1 MMHFLMAAIHRV
13 WRLLPR
19 EARRRLF
26 IRTTTFMVPSRGE
39 ATAHIPVVVA
49 GVLTSA
55 TGLGESARMN
65 VDGLRRAGVPFS
77 TIDLSGSLLAPVDL
91 PGFDTTGQVDP
102 AGPGTLILHTPGST
116 LPYALVHCGRKLVQ
130 GKRLVGFWHWELAG
144 LPADWRFGCDELDEI
159 WVPSQFFAD
168 AVRKS
173 FKGAIHIIPHP
184 VDVEGVRRKGRTGDI
199 FTALTIF
206 NMASGFQR
214 KNPLATVRAFKKAF
228 GDDPTAKLV
237 IKVLDPDRY
246 PEGMAMLRAETD
258 PAANIEVMVEIMPR
272 KGVMELIAAADVVL
286 SLHRSEG
293 FGMLAA
299 EAMLI
304 GTPVI
309 STDWSATAEFVSA
322 DCGMPIPYRLIPAN
336 DPQRCSHDPS
346 QSWADADVDAAAA
359 ALKRLRGDREF
370 AQRLADRARMV
381 AEQRFSADN
390 YVRLIREALMVE
402 APEEDDYRLSR
413 PAVASSTRVSR

>member
-1 MMHFLMAAIHRV
+1 
-13 WRLLPR
+13 
-19 EARRRLF
+19 
-26 IRTTTFMVPSRGE
+26 MVPSRGE
-39 ATAHIPVVVA
+39 VTDHLPVVIA
-49 GVLTSA
+49 GVLSSA

-65 VDGLRRAGVPFS
+65 VDGVRRAGLPFS
-77 TIDLSGSLLAPVDL
+77 TVDLSGSLLADADL
-91 PGFDTTGQVDP
+91 PVFEASDQISP
-102 AGPGTLILHTPGST
+102 EGPGTLILHTPGST
-116 LPYALVHCGRKLVQ
+116 LPYALVRCGRKLVQ

-144 LPADWRFGCDELDEI
+144 LPADWRFGCDQLDEI
-159 WVPSQFFAD
+159 WVPSQFCAD

-173 FKGAIHIIPHP
+173 FKGTIHIIPHP
-184 VDVEGVRRKGRTGDI
+184 VDVEGVRRKGRSNEV

-228 GDDPTAKLV
+228 GDDATAKLV
-237 IKVLDPDRY
+237 IKVVNPDHY

-258 PAANIEVMVEIMPR
+258 SAANIEVLVEVMPR
-272 KGVMELIAAADVVL
+272 KGVMELIAGADVVL

-336 DPQRCSHDPS
+336 DPQGCSHDPS
-346 QSWADADVDAAAA
+346 QDWADADVDAAAA
-359 ALKRLRGDREF
+359 ALTRLRTDPEF
-370 AQRLADRARMV
+370 AQRLADRARV
-381 AEQRFSADN
+381 VSEQRFSADR
-390 YVRLIREALMVE
+390 YVALIRDALMVE
-402 APEEDDYRLSR
+402 EPAAPAPKLQ
-413 PAVASSTRVSR
+413 AVSR

>member
-1 MMHFLMAAIHRV
+1 
-13 WRLLPR
+13 
-19 EARRRLF
+19 
-26 IRTTTFMVPSRGE
+26 MVPSRGQ
-39 ATAHIPVVVA
+39 ATSHIPVVVA
-49 GVLTSA
+49 GVLNSA

-65 VDGLRRAGVPFS
+65 VDGLRRAGLPFS
-77 TIDLSGSLLAPVDL
+77 TIDLSGSLLAPADL
-91 PGFDTTGQVDP
+91 PGFDTAGQISP

-116 LPYALVHCGRKLVQ
+116 LPYALVRCGRKLVQ

-144 LPADWRFGCDELDEI
+144 LPADWRFGCSQLDEI
-159 WVPSQFFAD
+159 WVPSQFCAD

-173 FKGAIHIIPHP
+173 FKGPIHIIPHP
-184 VDVEGVRRKGRTGDI
+184 VDVEGVRRKARLGER

-206 NMASGFQR
+206 NMASGFER

-228 GDDPTAKLV
+228 GVDATARLV
-237 IKVLDPDRY
+237 IKVVNPDHY
-246 PEGMAMLRAETD
+246 PEGMAMLEAETSTA
-258 PAANIEVMVEIMPR
+258 PNIEVMVEVMPR
-272 KGVMELIAAADVVL
+272 KGVMELIASADVVL

-336 DPQRCSHDPS
+336 DPQGCTHDPS
-346 QSWADADVDAAAA
+346 QDWADADVDAAAA
-359 ALKRLRGDREF
+359 ALTRLRTDRDF
-370 AQRLADRARMV
+370 AQRLADRARLV

-390 YVRLIREALMVE
+390 YVRLIRAALKVE
-402 APEEDDYRLSR
+402 APVEADYRLSR
-413 PAVASSTRVSR
+413 PALASSTRVSR

>member
-1 MMHFLMAAIHRV
+1 MMHFLLAAIHRV

-26 IRTTTFMVPSRGE
+26 IRTTTLMVPSRGE
-39 ATAHIPVVVA
+39 ATSHIPVVVA
-49 GVLTSA
+49 GVLNSA

-65 VDGLRRAGVPFS
+65 VEGLRRAGLPFS
-77 TIDLSGSLLAPVDL
+77 TIDLSGSLLAPADL
-91 PGFDTTGQVDP
+91 PGFDTAGQVSP

-144 LPADWRFGCDELDEI
+144 LPADWRFGCSQLDEI
-159 WVPSQFFAD
+159 WVPSQFCAD

-173 FKGAIHIIPHP
+173 FKGPIHIIPHP
-184 VDVEGVRRKGRTGDI
+184 VDVEGVRRKARLGER

-206 NMASGFQR
+206 NMASGFER

-228 GDDPTAKLV
+228 GADMSARLV
-237 IKVLDPDRY
+237 IKVVNPDHY
-246 PEGMAMLRAETD
+246 PEGMAMLEAETSSA
-258 PAANIEVMVEIMPR
+258 PNIEVMVEVMPR
-272 KGVMELIAAADVVL
+272 KGVMELIASADVVL

-322 DCGMPIPYRLIPAN
+322 DCGMPIPYRLIRAI
-336 DPQRCSHDPS
+336 DPQGCSHDPS
-346 QSWADADVDAAAA
+346 QEWADADVDAAAA
-359 ALKRLRGDREF
+359 ALTRLRTDRDF
-370 AQRLADRARMV
+370 AQRLADRARLV

-390 YVRLIREALMVE
+390 YVRLIREALKVQ
-402 APEEDDYRLSR
+402 APAEEDYLVSR
-413 PAVASSTRVSR
+413 PALASSTRVSR

>member
-1 MMHFLMAAIHRV
+1 MMPFMLAAIHRI

-19 EARRRLF
+19 ESRRRLF
-26 IRTTTFMVPSRGE
+26 IRATSLMVPARGE
-39 ATAHIPVVVA
+39 PSAHLPVVVA
-49 GVLTSA
+49 GVLNSA

-65 VDGLRRAGVPFS
+65 VDGLRRAGLPFS
-77 TIDLSGSLLAPVDL
+77 TIDLSGSLLAPADL
-91 PGFDTTGQVDP
+91 PGFDVSDQVPP
-102 AGPGTLILHTPGST
+102 AGPGTLVLHTPGST
-116 LPYALVHCGRKLVQ
+116 LPYALVRCGRKLIQ

-144 LPADWRFGCDELDEI
+144 LPDDWRFGCSLLDEI
-159 WVPSQFFAD
+159 WVPSQFCAD

-173 FKGAIHIIPHP
+173 FAGPIHIIPHP
-184 VDVEGVRRKGRTGDI
+184 VDVEGVRRRGRTNER

-206 NMASGFQR
+206 NMASGFER

-228 GDDPTAKLV
+228 GVDPGARLV
-237 IKVLDPDRY
+237 VKVVNPDHY
-246 PEGMAMLRAETD
+246 PEGMALLEAETNGV
-258 PAANIEVMVEIMPR
+258 PNIEVLVEVMPR
-272 KGVMELIAAADVVL
+272 KQVMELIASADAVL

-309 STDWSATAEFVSA
+309 ATDWSATAEFISA

-336 DPQRCSHDPS
+336 DAQRCSHDPS
-346 QSWADADVDAAAA
+346 QSWADADFDAAAA
-359 ALKRLRGDREF
+359 ALKRLRGDRDF
-370 AQRLADRARMV
+370 AQRLADRARLV

-390 YVRLIREALMVE
+390 YVRLIREALMVGE
-402 APEEDDYRLSR
+402 PEEDYRRSR
-413 PAVASSTRVSR
+413 PAVASSTRLSR

>member
-1 MMHFLMAAIHRV
+1 MMRFLLTAIHRI

-26 IRTTTFMVPSRGE
+26 IRTTSLLVPSRGE
-39 ATAHIPVVVA
+39 ATDHLPVVIA
-49 GVLTSA
+49 GVLSSA

-65 VDGLRRAGVPFS
+65 VDGVRRAGLPFS
-77 TIDLSGSLLAPVDL
+77 TVDLSGSLLADADL
-91 PGFDTTGQVDP
+91 PAFEAPDQVAP
-102 AGPGTLILHTPGST
+102 EGPGTLILHTPGST
-116 LPYALVHCGRKLVQ
+116 LPYALVRCGRKLVE

-144 LPADWRFGCDELDEI
+144 LPADWRFGCKELDEI
-159 WVPSQFFAD
+159 WVPSQFCAD

-173 FKGAIHIIPHP
+173 FAGPIHIIPHP
-184 VDVEGVRRKGRTGDI
+184 VDVEGVRRKGRTNEI

-228 GDDPTAKLV
+228 GDDPAAKLV
-237 IKVLDPDRY
+237 LKVVNPDHY
-246 PEGMAMLRAETD
+246 PEGMAMLKAETD
-258 PAANIEVMVEIMPR
+258 PAGNIEVLVEVMPR

-336 DPQRCSHDPS
+336 DPQGCSHDPS
-346 QSWADADVDAAAA
+346 QSWADADVEAAAA
-359 ALKRLRGDREF
+359 ALTRIRTDRDF
-370 AQRLADRARMV
+370 AQRLADRARLV

-390 YVRLIREALMVE
+390 YVASIRRALMVAE
-402 APEEDDYRLSR
+402 PVAPTAKLQ
-413 PAVASSTRVSR
+413 AVSR

>member
-1 MMHFLMAAIHRV
+1 
-13 WRLLPR
+13 
-19 EARRRLF
+19 
-26 IRTTTFMVPSRGE
+26 MVPSRGQ
-39 ATAHIPVVVA
+39 ATSHIPVVVA
-49 GVLTSA
+49 GVLNSA

-65 VDGLRRAGVPFS
+65 VDGLRRAGLPFS
-77 TIDLSGSLLAPVDL
+77 TIDLSGSLLAPADL
-91 PGFDTTGQVDP
+91 PGFDTAGQISP

-116 LPYALVHCGRKLVQ
+116 LPYALVRCGRKLVQ

-144 LPADWRFGCDELDEI
+144 LPADWRFGCSQLDEI
-159 WVPSQFFAD
+159 WVPSQFCAD

-173 FKGAIHIIPHP
+173 FKGPIHIIPHP
-184 VDVEGVRRKGRTGDI
+184 VDVEGVRRKARLGER

-206 NMASGFQR
+206 NMASGFER

-228 GDDPTAKLV
+228 GVDASARLV
-237 IKVLDPDRY
+237 IKVVNPDHY
-246 PEGMAMLRAETD
+246 PEGMAMLEAETSTA
-258 PAANIEVMVEIMPR
+258 PNIEVMVEVMPR
-272 KGVMELIAAADVVL
+272 KGVMELIASADVVL

-336 DPQRCSHDPS
+336 DPQGCTHDPS
-346 QSWADADVDAAAA
+346 QDWADADVDAAAA
-359 ALKRLRGDREF
+359 ALTRLRTDRDF
-370 AQRLADRARMV
+370 AQRLADRARLV

-390 YVRLIREALMVE
+390 YVRLIRAALKVE
-402 APEEDDYRLSR
+402 APVEADYRLSR
-413 PAVASSTRVSR
+413 PALASSTRVSR

>member
-1 MMHFLMAAIHRV
+1 
-13 WRLLPR
+13 
-19 EARRRLF
+19 
-26 IRTTTFMVPSRGE
+26 MVPSRGE
-39 ATAHIPVVVA
+39 ATDHLPVVIA
-49 GVLTSA
+49 GVLSSA

-65 VDGLRRAGVPFS
+65 VDGVRRAGLPFS
-77 TIDLSGSLLAPVDL
+77 TVDLSGSLLADADL
-91 PGFDTTGQVDP
+91 PLFEAPDQRSP
-102 AGPGTLILHTPGST
+102 EGPGTLILHTPGST
-116 LPYALVHCGRKLVQ
+116 LPYALVRCGRKLVQ

-144 LPADWRFGCDELDEI
+144 LPEDWRFGCDQLDEI
-159 WVPSQFFAD
+159 WVPSQFCAD

-173 FKGAIHIIPHP
+173 FAGPIHIIPHP
-184 VDVEGVRRKGRTGDI
+184 VDVEGVRRKGRSGGI

-214 KNPLATVRAFKKAF
+214 KNPLATVRAFRRAF

-237 IKVLDPDRY
+237 VKVVNPDHY

-258 PAANIEVMVEIMPR
+258 PAANIEVLVEVMPR

-309 STDWSATAEFVSA
+309 STDWSATAEFVSTE
-322 DCGMPIPYRLIPAN
+322 CGMPIPYRLIPAN
-336 DPQRCSHDPS
+336 DPQGCSHDPS
-346 QSWADADVDAAAA
+346 QNWADADVDAAAA
-359 ALKRLRGDREF
+359 ALTRLRTDPEF
-370 AQRLADRARMV
+370 AQRLADRARLV
-381 AEQRFSADN
+381 AEQRFSADH
-390 YVRLIREALMVE
+390 YVALIREALMVE
-402 APEEDDYRLSR
+402 EPAAPEATAKLQ
-413 PAVASSTRVSR
+413 AVSR

>member
-1 MMHFLMAAIHRV
+1 MMRLLLAGIHRI

-26 IRTTTFMVPSRGE
+26 IRMTSLMVPARGE
-39 ATAHIPVVVA
+39 PSAHLPVVVA
-49 GVLTSA
+49 GVLNSA

-65 VDGLRRAGVPFS
+65 VDGARRAGLPFS
-77 TIDLSGSLLAPVDL
+77 TIDLSGSLLAPADL
-91 PGFDTTGQVDP
+91 PGFDTSGQLP
-102 AGPGTLILHTPGST
+102 PEGPGTLVLHTPGST
-116 LPYALVHCGRKLVQ
+116 LPYALVRCGRKLVQ

-144 LPADWRFGCDELDEI
+144 LPADWRFGCGLLDEI
-159 WVPSQFFAD
+159 WVPSQFCAD

-173 FKGAIHIIPHP
+173 FSGPIRIIPHP
-184 VDVEGVRRKGRTGDI
+184 VDVEGVRRKGRAGDR

-206 NMASGFQR
+206 NMASGFER

-228 GDDPTAKLV
+228 GADAATRLV
-237 IKVLDPDRY
+237 IKVVNPDHY
-246 PEGMAMLRAETD
+246 PQGMAMLEAETRD
-258 PAANIEVMVEIMPR
+258 VANIEVLVEVMPR
-272 KGVMELIAAADVVL
+272 RRVMELIAAADVVL

-304 GTPVI
+304 GAPVI

-336 DPQRCSHDPS
+336 DAQRCSHDPS

-359 ALKRLRGDREF
+359 ALTRLRTDREF
-370 AQRLADRARMV
+370 AQRLADRARLV

-390 YVRLIREALMVE
+390 YVRLIREALMVAE
-402 APEEDDYRLSR
+402 PEEDYRLSR

>member
-1 MMHFLMAAIHRV
+1 MRLLLTAIHRL

-19 EARRRLF
+19 ESRRRLF
-26 IRTTTFMVPSRGE
+26 IRATTLMVPARGE
-39 ATAHIPVVVA
+39 ASSYLPVVVA
-49 GVLTSA
+49 GVLNSA

-65 VDGLRRAGVPFS
+65 VEGLRRAGLPFS
-77 TIDLSGSLLAPVDL
+77 TVDLSGSLLAPADL
-91 PGFDTTGQVDP
+91 PGFDTAGQVSA
-102 AGPGTLILHTPGST
+102 AGPGTLVLHTPGST
-116 LPYALVHCGRKLVQ
+116 LPYALVRAGRKLVQ

-144 LPADWRFGCDELDEI
+144 LPDDWRFGCSLLDEI
-159 WVPSQFFAD
+159 WVPSQFCAD
-168 AVRKS
+168 AVRTS
-173 FKGAIHIIPHP
+173 FAGPIHIIPHP
-184 VDVEGVRRKGRTGDI
+184 VDVEGVRRKGRTNER

-206 NMASGFQR
+206 NMASGFER

-228 GDDPTAKLV
+228 ATDPGTRLL
-237 IKVLDPDRY
+237 IKVVNPDHY
-246 PEGMAMLRAETD
+246 PHGMAMLLAETD
-258 PAANIEVMVEIMPR
+258 GVPNIEVIVEVMSR
-272 KGVMELIAAADVVL
+272 KRVMELIASADAVL

-359 ALKRLRGDREF
+359 ALTRLRTDREF
-370 AQRLADRARMV
+370 AQRLADRARLV
-381 AEQRFSADN
+381 AEQRFSADH
-390 YVRLIREALMVE
+390 YVALIRQALMVE
-402 APEEDDYRLSR
+402 EPEESDYRLSI
-413 PAVASSTRVSR
+413 PALASSTRVSR

>member
-1 MMHFLMAAIHRV
+1 
-13 WRLLPR
+13 
-19 EARRRLF
+19 
-26 IRTTTFMVPSRGE
+26 MVPARGE
-39 ATAHIPVVVA
+39 ATDHLPVVIA
-49 GVLTSA
+49 GVLSSA

-65 VDGLRRAGVPFS
+65 VDGVRRAGLPFS
-77 TIDLSGSLLAPVDL
+77 TIDLSGSLLADADL
-91 PGFDTTGQVDP
+91 PVFEAPDQIAP
-102 AGPGTLILHTPGST
+102 EGPGTLILHTPGST
-116 LPYALVHCGRKLVQ
+116 LPYALVRCGRKLVQ

-144 LPADWRFGCDELDEI
+144 LPPDWRFGCDKLDEI
-159 WVPSQFFAD
+159 WVPSQFCAD

-173 FKGAIHIIPHP
+173 FAGTIHIIPHP
-184 VDVEGVRRKGRTGDI
+184 VDVEGVRRKGRTGEI

-228 GDDPTAKLV
+228 GDDSTAKLV
-237 IKVLDPDRY
+237 VKVVNPDHY
-246 PEGMAMLRAETD
+246 PEGMAMLLAETD
-258 PAANIEVMVEIMPR
+258 PAANIEVMVEVMPR

-322 DCGMPIPYRLIPAN
+322 ECGMPIPYRLIPAN
-336 DPQRCSHDPS
+336 DPQGCSHDPS
-346 QSWADADVDAAAA
+346 QNWADADVDAAAA
-359 ALKRLRGDREF
+359 ALTRLRTDRDF
-370 AQRLADRARMV
+370 AQRLADRARLV
-381 AEQRFSADN
+381 AEQRFSADH
-390 YVRLIREALMVE
+390 YVELIRDALMVE
-402 APEEDDYRLSR
+402 E
-413 PAVASSTRVSR
+413 PAATPAKLQAVSR

>member
-1 MMHFLMAAIHRV
+1 
-13 WRLLPR
+13 
-19 EARRRLF
+19 
-26 IRTTTFMVPSRGE
+26 MVPARGE
-39 ATAHIPVVVA
+39 PSAHLPVVVA
-49 GVLTSA
+49 GLLNSA

-65 VDGLRRAGVPFS
+65 VDGLRRAGLPFS
-77 TIDLSGSLLAPVDL
+77 TIDLSGSLLAPADL
-91 PGFDTTGQVDP
+91 PGFDVSGQVSP
-102 AGPGTLILHTPGST
+102 EGPGSLVLHTPGST
-116 LPYALVHCGRKLVQ
+116 LPYALVRCRRKLVQ
-130 GKRLVGFWHWELAG
+130 GKRLIGFWHWELAG
-144 LPADWRFGCDELDEI
+144 LPDDWRFGCSLLDEI
-159 WVPSQFFAD
+159 WVPSQFCAD
-168 AVRKS
+168 AVSKS
-173 FKGAIHIIPHP
+173 FAGPIRIIPHP
-184 VDVEGVRRKGRTGDI
+184 VDVEGVRRRGRVNER

-206 NMASGFQR
+206 NMASGFER

-228 GDDPTAKLV
+228 GADPGVRLV
-237 IKVLDPDRY
+237 IKVVNPDHY
-246 PEGMAMLRAETD
+246 SEGMDMLEAETNGA
-258 PAANIEVMVEIMPR
+258 PNIEVLVEVMPR
-272 KGVMELIAAADVVL
+272 KRVMELIASADAVL

-359 ALKRLRGDREF
+359 ALKRLRGDRDF

-390 YVRLIREALMVE
+390 YVRLIRQALMVE